1 MARFKTV
8 HPTLDE
14 EFKLSEGENSI
25 NQPQKEPLRFHLDT
39 TLLAPHLVDL
49 VLEIQRIAESTLFHW
64 KTFPLNLP
72 QPIAVQEFS
81 EGSASTRRK
90 PLVVENLF
98 DIPSWDDLDVV
109 SVDAHGEAKHLSN
122 KQLTSVR
129 QHGITQK
136 NGTWRTL
143 TADQLRSISKTG
155 SFTVASVNF
164 PGQQH
169 TWRVN
174 PLLQKGSEVA
184 MDSLLN
190 TLAWSAAVINLT
202 ASERFTGDVFSVRKS
217 IRSLRMGFHRFLDL
231 IFGMPSLQPR
241 DFESRLHEER
251 SRYLVAELLCAVEC
265 QEEYIALCRFI
276 RHYLAH
282 QQTSGGS
289 GRLSDVRQQKPPPL
303 PYIFQTPKGMLID
316 LRLFSR
322 EIMDKV
328 KPVVNMVLQQES
340 KTRWSRHHVPEIKVD
355 RKRNEAG
362 HSGPDDDF
370 QDLMN
375 DEPLNR
381 IWDSVLHNA
390 DVEQLGPGIAQLLVD
405 QARATITM
413 KRAVA
418 KVRERFTAD
427 LIQAEL
433 DIRLR
438 HPMLSLVKP
447 WMDKQLCSVKTKLA
461 KEYQWKCH
469 EEAIEACRRKSLD
482 QFVYFL
488 SRDLA
493 FLRDRAPI
501 LSKELWA
508 DKQATR
514 SFIWDTWIWNPRAW
528 IIRRYFQGTA
538 EVIPTHLSGTPTSIT
553 NPRCSSSGSDGQE
566 QPVYTLERSSR
577 RTTTTQWPLWRWANF
592 LQRAWVWS
600 CNGAYACG
608 YLVPWCSPIGL
619 RALVA
624 NQPFYADLELSQVN
638 GTLCPRRSA
647 YTPTLNSRLA
657 SLWRHIS
664 KSRTEFETKPD
675 TGFMGKGLTRQLNRA
690 WNYGFKGLLCSL
702 LFLLIFPVIC
712 ILCSAGGICLALSA
726 PVWAPVFALIY
737 QVCIIL
743 VWDVDNP
750 DPKRGPLLPMI
761 RVLVRDL
768 LLDGLLQPIACL
780 VTAFIVCP
788 LISLL
793 LAVYGMLHWMTVRSR
808 DAIIYSLAIRP
819 RGRIPASEGFLVK
832 RIAGPGLNTEFQY
845 QISKEQ
851 ALAAF
856 EARLE
861 SDRLIAYR
869 RQTERLIRRPAEEFR
884 LFVQQVFSP
893 FSGTAWCPT
902 PVTEKPVDKA
912 DATASNFK
920 SSNVA
925 AQLERE
931 TQALLASLEEKV
943 ERRLEQ
949 LRMSLNTNAL
959 KKIRMSS
966 ADLKMVLVRSA
977 MMMRTFYPT
986 EILVRLGV
994 NESELWERYNVEEG
1008 DWLALSAIFL
1018 SEIFSSSILN
1028 PLNDEETRIQ
1038 LQAKDLNLGRYGAMF
1053 TQSDLDSEPF
1063 EWPQRAFQ
1071 PAVVPLPDFS
1081 YFSPVGRDAANS
1093 SPPWKK
1099 KRTTQVHGHS
1109 GRLSEGVASWMGKS
1123 VTVSEPS
1130 RAGWNSELLIPLP
1143 VSHPVLICILIYNR
1157 HRDVGAIPL
1166 ESESCRLLIR
1176 FLEGSV
1182 TLSRRKENTISRPPM
1197 LLDAAASRSPA
1208 SHKPLLGSSG
1218 SDLALS
1224 QPSLAVDF
1232 SNTPSTSPSQHDTLV
1247 SIAQD
1252 GTLSLVGTLVS
1263 EHASVD
1269 IDMGLDQENI
1279 AQSLS
1284 ASRDVDAD
1292 TVLSKSLGSTL
1303 ARAADTLRMALLG
1316 EKAEETSSASGGRNK
1331 YAVENFELLPSSDE
1345 HLAATNT
1352 APESRPEVTEK
1363 SKKFPTYQPASF
1375 RSWRMNLPSPIR
1387 YDSDPRL
1394 RTSVDLNQ
1402 PQPTS
1407 PRPLGLFELSRGLA
1421 LDRGPAF
1428 SPAQLS
1434 IGRRLMERGEMAASG
1449 SQDSLPFAE
1458 EDASLVDSPDCDLS
1472 KNAPIRKNPETLGNT
1487 GQSYCEVQTVQQS
1500 RPAAVLASI
1509 EDLSL
1514 SIDSQH
1520 THLDI
1525 TSQLG
1530 TQV

>member
-1 MARFKTV
+1 MDRLETG
-8 HPTLDE
+8 HLPSDE
-14 EFKLSEGENSI
+14 QVRLSEEENSI
-25 NQPQKEPLRFHLDT
+25 NHPQKESLRFQLDT
-39 TLLAPHLVDL
+39 SLLAPHLVDL
-49 VLEIQRIAESTLFHW
+49 VLEIQRTAESTLFHW

-90 PLVVENLF
+90 PLVVDNLF

-129 QHGITQK
+129 QHG
-136 NGTWRTL
+136 L
-143 TADQLRSISKTG
+143 
-155 SFTVASVNF
+155 FTVASVNF
-164 PGQQH
+164 PGQHH

-184 MDSLLN
+184 TDSLLN
-190 TLAWSAAVINLT
+190 TLAWAAAIINLT
-202 ASERFTGDVFSVRKS
+202 ASERFTGDVFSIQES

-231 IFGMPSLQPR
+231 IFGMPTLQPR

-251 SRYLVAELLCAVEC
+251 SRYLVAELLCAVHC

-282 QQTSGGS
+282 QQGAGS
-289 GRLSDVRQQKPPPL
+289 SDRSSDLRQQKPPPL
-303 PYIFQTPKGMLID
+303 PYIFQTPKGLLID

-322 EIMDKV
+322 EIMDKS
-328 KPVVNMVLQQES
+328 KPVINRILQQES
-340 KTRWSRHHVPEIKVD
+340 KTRWSRQQVTEIKAD
-355 RKRNEAG
+355 SKRNEAG

-370 QDLMN
+370 RDLIT
-375 DEPLNR
+375 DEPFSH
-381 IWDSVLHNA
+381 IWESIRHHPDL
-390 DVEQLGPGIAQLLVD
+390 EQLGPGIGQLLID

-413 KRAVA
+413 KKAVA

-447 WMDKQLCSVKTKLA
+447 WMEKQLHSIKVKLA

-469 EEAIEACRRKSLD
+469 EEAIDACRLKSLD

-514 SFIWDTWIWNPRAW
+514 TFHWDTWIWNPRAW
-528 IIRRYFQGTA
+528 IIRRHFQGGV

-577 RTTTTQWPLWRWANF
+577 RTTTTQWPFWRWANF

-608 YLVPWCSPIGL
+608 YIVPWCSPIGL

-624 NQPFYADLELSQVN
+624 SQPFYADLELSQVN

-675 TGFMGKGLTRQLNRA
+675 TGFMGKGLTRQLNRV

-702 LFLLIFPVIC
+702 LFLLIFPVVC
-712 ILCSAGGICLALSA
+712 VLCSAGGICLALTA
-726 PVWAPVFALIY
+726 PVWAPIFALIY

-743 VWDVDNP
+743 IWDVDNP

-788 LISLL
+788 LISFL
-793 LAVYGMLHWMTVRSR
+793 LAVYGMLQWMIVRSR
-808 DAIIYSLAIRP
+808 DALVYSLAIRP

-832 RIAGPGLNTEFQY
+832 RIAGPGLNTEFHY

-884 LFVQQVFSP
+884 LFIQQVFSP

-902 PVTEKPVDKA
+902 PVAEKPIEKA
-912 DATASNFK
+912 DATASNLK

-925 AQLERE
+925 VQLERE

-943 ERRLEQ
+943 ERRLEE
-949 LRMSLNTNAL
+949 LRLSLNANVL

-977 MMMRTFYPT
+977 MMMRTFYPS

-1018 SEIFSSSILN
+1018 SEIFSSAILN
-1028 PLNDEETRIQ
+1028 PLSDEETRIQ
-1038 LQAKDLNLGRYGAMF
+1038 LQAKDVNLCRYGVML

-1071 PAVVPLPDFS
+1071 PAAVCLPDF
-1081 YFSPVGRDAANS
+1081 YLFTPLGRDAANS

-1099 KRTTQVHGHS
+1099 KRMQMHGHS
-1109 GRLSEGVASWMGKS
+1109 KRLSEGVASWMGKS
-1123 VTVSEPS
+1123 VIVSEPS
-1130 RAGWNSELLIPLP
+1130 RAGWNSELLVPLP

-1176 FLEGSV
+1176 YLEGSV
-1182 TLSRRKENTISRPPM
+1182 TLSRRKENTISRPPVV
-1197 LLDAAASRSPA
+1197 LEAAASRSPA

-1224 QPSLAVDF
+1224 QPSLAADF

-1269 IDMGLDQENI
+1269 IDIGLDPENVT
-1279 AQSLS
+1279 QSLS

-1292 TVLSKSLGSTL
+1292 AVQSKGLGSTL
-1303 ARAADTLRMALLG
+1303 ARAADTLRMALMG
-1316 EKAEETSSASGGRNK
+1316 EKAEEAPSASGSHGK
-1331 YAVENFELLPSSDE
+1331 FSVENFELLPSSDE
-1345 HLAATNT
+1345 QLAVAVTNDK
-1352 APESRPEVTEK
+1352 RQDVVEK

-1375 RSWRMNLPSPIR
+1375 RSWRMNLPAPIR

-1394 RTSVDLNQ
+1394 RTSIDSNQ
-1402 PQPTS
+1402 APPTS
-1407 PRPLGLFELSRGLA
+1407 PRPLGLFELSKGLA

-1434 IGRRLMERGEMAASG
+1434 IGRRLMERGEMTASG

-1472 KNAPIRKNPETLGNT
+1472 KNAPLRKHPPDTLRNT
-1487 GQSYCEVQTVQQS
+1487 GQSYCEVQQP
-1500 RPAAVLASI
+1500 RPSAVLASI

-1525 TSQLG
+1525 TSKLG